1 MKLFDPDGPL
11 MTAMSKF
18 ADIVLCNLL
27 FVLFCLPVFTIGA
40 SLTALYTCML
50 QLVYEEDKD
59 NGLIFRDFWQ
69 AFRRNFKQATVLW
82 LICLLVIVFLA
93 AYYWVVQ
100 SLAGAYGKVYMVTFY
115 LLVFVFLCGF
125 IYIFPLQAR
134 FENTVRNTLKNAWL
148 LSIAALPWTLLS
160 LLLFVAAVY
169 VSFVMN
175 PSAVD
180 TFVYLWAACGFALLA
195 YLQCFFIRKA
205 FQKFGS
211 EALSQK
217 TVQSDGAVFI
227 DEEHRDRDVM
237 VQESSYSDPN
247 WNRRED
253 IVGPDKPQKKRR
265 R

>member
-1 MKLFDPDGPL
+1 
-11 MTAMSKF
+11 
-18 ADIVLCNLL
+18 
-27 FVLFCLPVFTIGA
+27 
-40 SLTALYTCML
+40 
-50 QLVYEEDKD
+50 
-59 NGLIFRDFWQ
+59 
-69 AFRRNFKQATVLW
+69 
-82 LICLLVIVFLA
+82 
-93 AYYWVVQ
+93 
-100 SLAGAYGKVYMVTFY
+100 
-115 LLVFVFLCGF
+115 
-125 IYIFPLQAR
+125 
-134 FENTVRNTLKNAWL
+134 
-148 LSIAALPWTLLS
+148 
-160 LLLFVAAVY
+160 
-169 VSFVMN
+169 MN
-175 PSAVD
+175 PAAVD